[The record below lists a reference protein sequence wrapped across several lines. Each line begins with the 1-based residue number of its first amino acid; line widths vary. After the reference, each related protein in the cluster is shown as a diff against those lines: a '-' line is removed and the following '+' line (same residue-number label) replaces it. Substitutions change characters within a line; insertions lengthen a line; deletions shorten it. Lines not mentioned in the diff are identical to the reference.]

1 MAFQSVPTTLLF
13 EIWSN
18 KSNAYL
24 EDYDCCYSSQF
35 ASILVHS
42 VFPAHCVQQH
52 SEKFVTKNSKNDML
66 AFVVLK
72 VQHKDKIFLKYTVVQ
87 WCAEIKKETDD
98 LGFRVNY

>member
-1 MAFQSVPTTLLF
+1 
-13 EIWSN
+13 
-18 KSNAYL
+18 
-24 EDYDCCYSSQF
+24 
-35 ASILVHS
+35 
-42 VFPAHCVQQH
+42 
-52 SEKFVTKNSKNDML
+52 ML